1 MTKKEI
7 VEIEDE
13 LDERFR
19 KAIVERKGLHRGV
32 IKEAFEEA
40 IELWI
45 EQEAD
50 RRTRHEKK

>member
-7 VEIEDE
+7 VELDDE

-19 KAIVERKGLHRGV
+19 KTIADTKGLHKGV

-40 IELWI
+40 VRAWI
-45 EQEAD
+45 EKNKG
-50 RRTRHEKK
+50 KKP